1 MSIIKVDPFRG
12 FDSMMRRMNDVFDE
26 VNRGGIRFEVGDF
39 TPRVD
44 VAETDGSIT
53 LHAELPGIDK
63 KDVKI
68 TVNEGNILTIAGEK
82 KREEKTEDKEKNY
95 MRIERSYGSFARSF
109 TLPDNVSTEN
119 INAAFDNGVLTIT
132 VPKKEPA
139 KPKELE
145 VTIQ

>member
-12 FDSMMRRMNDVFDE
+12 FDTMMRRMNDVFDE

-68 TVNEGNILTIAGEK
+68 TINDGNILTIAGEK

-109 TLPDNVSTEN
+109 TLPDNVATEN
-119 INAAFDNGVLTIT
+119 ISAAFDNGVLTIT

>member
-12 FDSMMRRMNDVFDE
+12 IDSMMRRMNDVFDDI
-26 VNRGGIRFEVGDF
+26 NRGGIRFEVGDF

-44 VAETDGSIT
+44 ISETDNAISV
-53 LHAELPGIDK
+53 HAELPGIDK

-68 TVNEGNILTIAGEK
+68 TVNDGNILTISGEK
-82 KREEKTEDKEKNY
+82 KREEKSENLEKNY

-109 TLPDNVSTEN
+109 TLPENVAAEN
-119 INAAFDNGVLTIT
+119 INAAFENGVLNITI
-132 VPKKEPA
+132 PKKEPA

>member
-12 FDSMMRRMNDVFDE
+12 IDSMMRRMNDVFDDI
-26 VNRGGIRFEVGDF
+26 NRGGIRFEVGDF

-44 VAETDGSIT
+44 ISETDNAISV
-53 LHAELPGIDK
+53 HAELPGIDK

-68 TVNEGNILTIAGEK
+68 TVNDGNILTIAGEK
-82 KREEKTEDKEKNY
+82 KREEKSENFDKNY

-109 TLPDNVSTEN
+109 TLPDNVAAEN
-119 INAAFDNGVLTIT
+119 INAAFENGVLNITI
-132 VPKKEPA
+132 PKKEPA

>member
-68 TVNEGNILTIAGEK
+68 TVNDGNILTIAGEK

>member
-12 FDSMMRRMNDVFDE
+12 FDSMMRRMNDVFEE

-44 VAETDGSIT
+44 IAETDSALT
-53 LHAELPGIDK
+53 VHAELPGIDK

-68 TVNEGNILTIAGEK
+68 TVNDGNILTIAGEK

>member
-1 MSIIKVDPFRG
+1 MSIIKVDPFR
-12 FDSMMRRMNDVFDE
+12 S
-26 VNRGGIRFEVGDF
+26 GIRFGVGDF

-44 VAETDGSIT
+44 IAETETSIT
-53 LHAELPGIDK
+53 VHAELPGIDK

-68 TVNEGNILTIAGEK
+68 TVNNGNILTISGEK
-82 KREEKTEDKEKNY
+82 KRESRSENLDKNY

-109 TLPDNVSTEN
+109 TLPDSVAAEN
-119 INAAFDNGVLTIT
+119 INAAFENGVLNITI
-132 VPKKEPA
+132 PKKEPA

>member
-12 FDSMMRRMNDVFDE
+12 FDSMMRRVNDVFEE

-44 VAETDGSIT
+44 IAETDNALT
-53 LHAELPGIDK
+53 VHAELPGIDK

-68 TVNEGNILTIAGEK
+68 TINDGNILTISGEK

>member
-109 TLPDNVSTEN
+109 TLPDNVATEN

>member
-44 VAETDGSIT
+44 VAETDGAIT